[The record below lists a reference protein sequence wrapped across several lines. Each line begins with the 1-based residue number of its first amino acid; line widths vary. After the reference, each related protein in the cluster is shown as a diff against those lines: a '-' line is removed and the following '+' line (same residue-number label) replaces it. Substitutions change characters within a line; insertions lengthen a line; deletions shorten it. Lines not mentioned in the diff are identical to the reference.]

1 MERLFQTP
9 IFIPKPTGQ
18 EAAFADLG
26 LKYPAFLMDA
36 HIVSRNVVPAK
47 KIAGAC
53 DVFVIDPVTNHF
65 VEKVYLTKPS
75 FQKLPHAPKE
85 PFKVEDLLS
94 NESLRVEKL
103 IVPAIEYQTSQ
114 NTGLIILPYL
124 FSESPD
130 DTKFGINLSMISDSL
145 KYARDKKITKPLFAM
160 INIGSGVLN
169 HPRILNY
176 MIERYDDDFDSKIQ
190 GYFIMIDQFDNK
202 RASDEALH
210 GLAHF
215 VFQLLK
221 NKKDV
226 FLLKI
231 GAFGEILS
239 AIGASGFSSGLATGE
254 SFYEEGLR
262 EKATGFGRPIS
273 KWSYIPELFNYVN
286 DEAIK
291 RTDYKCS
298 CPACNGII
306 PSDIYSK
313 KAHFLHRRM
322 DIMATLQ
329 KYDRPKRIDLMR
341 ARLEGAIKLASH
353 YNKKHALA
361 LDVNHLINWRN
372 VLESAKHWTH
382 EGDQDKK
389 SVDLDKLIH
398 EARAQRK
405 Q

>member
-36 HIVSRNVVPAK
+36 HIVSRNVAPAK
-47 KIAGAC
+47 KIADAC
-53 DVFVIDPVTNHF
+53 DVFIIDPVTNHF

-75 FQKLPHAPKE
+75 FKKLSYAPAE

-94 NESLRVEKL
+94 NESLRIEKL
-103 IVPAIEYQTSQ
+103 VIPTIEYQTSK

-145 KYARDKKITKPLFAM
+145 KYAREKKISKPLFAM

-176 MIERYDDDFDSKIQ
+176 IIERYDDDFDSKIQ
-190 GYFIMIDQFDNK
+190 GYFIMVDQLDNK
-202 RASDEALH
+202 RASDESLH
-210 GLAHF
+210 GLAHL

-221 NKKDV
+221 HKKDAFV
-226 FLLKI
+226 LKI

-239 AIGASGFSSGLATGE
+239 AIGASGFSSGIATGE

-298 CPACNGII
+298 CSACNGSI
-306 PSDIYSK
+306 PVDIFSK

-322 DIMATLQ
+322 DTMATLQ
-329 KYDRPKRIDLMR
+329 KNDRIKRIDLMR
-341 ARLEGAIKLASH
+341 ARLEEAIKLASH

-361 LDVNHLINWRN
+361 LEVNHLINWRN

-382 EGDQDKK
+382 EDDQDKK

-398 EARAQRK
+398 EARAQCK
-405 Q
+405 T

>member
-1 MERLFQTP
+1 MCKTLLINLIKLYQIIVKSGNTPLSIKSISCPHGQIFQIIKLIKTNNSGTVSSNKPIGLIFMARLFQTP

-18 EAAFADLG
+18 EAAFTELS

-47 KIAGAC
+47 KIAEAC

-75 FQKLPHAPKE
+75 FQKLPYAPKE

-103 IVPAIEYQTSQ
+103 VIPTIEYQTSQ

-145 KYARDKKITKPLFAM
+145 KYSRDKKIAKPLFAM

-176 MIERYDDDFDSKIQ
+176 IIERYDDDFDSKIQ

-202 RASDEALH
+202 RASVEALH
-210 GLAHF
+210 GLAHL

-226 FLLKI
+226 FVIKI

-273 KWSYIPELFNYVN
+273 KWSYISELFNYVN

-298 CPACNGII
+298 CNP
-306 PSDIYSK
+306 DRYL
-313 KAHFLHRRM
+313 F
-322 DIMATLQ
+322 Q
-329 KYDRPKRIDLMR
+329 K
-341 ARLEGAIKLASH
+341 GALLAP
-353 YNKKHALA
+353 
-361 LDVNHLINWRN
+361 
-372 VLESAKHWTH
+372 TH
-382 EGDQDKK
+382 GYHDDT
-389 SVDLDKLIH
+389 S
-398 EARAQRK
+398 EA
-405 Q
+405 

>member
-18 EAAFADLG
+18 EAAFANLG

-36 HIVSRNVVPAK
+36 HIVSRNVAPAK
-47 KIAGAC
+47 KIADAC

-75 FQKLPHAPKE
+75 FKKLPYAPKE

-103 IVPAIEYQTSQ
+103 VIPAIEYQASQ
-114 NTGLIILPYL
+114 NTGLIVLPYL

-145 KYARDKKITKPLFAM
+145 KYARDKKIAKPLFAM

-176 MIERYDDDFDSKIQ
+176 IIERYDDDFDSKIQ
-190 GYFIMIDQFDNK
+190 GYFIMVDQLDNK

-210 GLAHF
+210 GLAHL
-215 VFQLLK
+215 VFQLRK

-226 FLLKI
+226 FVLKI

-239 AIGASGFSSGLATGE
+239 AIGGSGFSSGLATGE

-298 CPACNGII
+298 CPVCNGMI
-306 PSDIYSK
+306 PADIFSK

-322 DIMATLQ
+322 STMTTLQ
-329 KYDRPKRIDLMR
+329 KYDRTKRIDLMR
-341 ARLEGAIKLASH
+341 ARLEDAVKLASH

-361 LDVNHLINWRN
+361 LDVNHLLNWRN
-372 VLESAKHWTH
+372 VLESAKHWAH
-382 EGDQDKK
+382 ESDQDKK